1 MLKREDDTEKNQ
13 KLEEFNSKY
22 NIEELFNNI
31 VINQDERKDKKIE
44 PKY

>member
-1 MLKREDDTEKNQ
+1 MLKRENDTEKNK

-31 VINQDERKDKKIE
+31 VLENNKIE
-44 PKY
+44 KESK

>member
-1 MLKREDDTEKNQ
+1 MLKREDDKDKNK

-31 VINQDERKDKKIE
+31 VLNEESNNTEKKQ
-44 PKY
+44 

>member
-1 MLKREDDTEKNQ
+1 MLKRENDTEKNK

-31 VINQDERKDKKIE
+31 ILENSKNEKESK
-44 PKY
+44 

>member
-1 MLKREDDTEKNQ
+1 MLKRENDTEKNK

-31 VINQDERKDKKIE
+31 VLENNKNEKESK
-44 PKY
+44 

>member
-1 MLKREDDTEKNQ
+1 MLKREDDTEKNR

-31 VINQDERKDKKIE
+31 VIKQDEKKDKKRI
-44 PKY
+44 

>member
-1 MLKREDDTEKNQ
+1 MLKREDDTEKNK

-31 VINQDERKDKKIE
+31 IIKQDEKKDKE
-44 PKY
+44 GRA

>member
-1 MLKREDDTEKNQ
+1 MLKREDDTEKNK

-31 VINQDERKDKKIE
+31 AINQDEKKDKKE
-44 PKY
+44 DKV

>member
-1 MLKREDDTEKNQ
+1 MLKREDDTEKNK

-31 VINQDERKDKKIE
+31 VIDQDKKKDKKE
-44 PKY
+44 DRA

>member
-1 MLKREDDTEKNQ
+1 MLKREDDTEKNK

-31 VINQDERKDKKIE
+31 VIKEYKKDKKR
-44 PKY
+44 KK

>member
-1 MLKREDDTEKNQ
+1 MLKRENDTEKNK

-31 VINQDERKDKKIE
+31 VLEILLHDIIYE
-44 PKY
+44 

>member
-1 MLKREDDTEKNQ
+1 MLKREDDTEKNK

-31 VINQDERKDKKIE
+31 VINQERDKKE
-44 PKY
+44 DRA

>member
-1 MLKREDDTEKNQ
+1 MLKRENDTEKNK

-31 VINQDERKDKKIE
+31 VSENNKNEKESK
-44 PKY
+44 

>member
-1 MLKREDDTEKNQ
+1 MLKRENDTEKNK

-31 VINQDERKDKKIE
+31 VLDKNEKE
-44 PKY
+44 SK

>member
-1 MLKREDDTEKNQ
+1 MLKREDDKDKNK

-31 VINQDERKDKKIE
+31 VLNDENKNIEKNQ
-44 PKY
+44 